1 MNTTDRFSELMAY
14 TLYFIKD
21 TEKNQPPYDFI
32 YNEFTKLIINSREKV
47 KEDPYLFQYW
57 EKSLFAVCAWVDE
70 QVLLSNWQNKEL
82 WQLNPLQNKYFKTR
96 NAGEEFFEIME
107 RLDPVADAPVI
118 EVYNYCIKL
127 GFKGKYFNPVL
138 QTKLVEHNG
147 VDGSDVL
154 LIDNVSMLFPKAYS
168 NQERKK
174 RRRKLRLSSE
184 FILLIIAIT
193 LGICLVLLGEFY
205 QTVLDNQVIRLFS

>member
-21 TEKNQPPYDFI
+21 TASNQPSYDLI
-32 YNEFTKLIINSREKV
+32 SNEFTKLIISSREKV
-47 KEDPYLFQYW
+47 KDDPYLFQYW
-57 EKSLFAVCAWVDE
+57 EKALFAVCAWVDE
-70 QVLLSNWQNKEL
+70 QVLLSNWQDKEL

-107 RLDPVADAPVI
+107 RLDPIADAPVI

-127 GFKGKYFNPVL
+127 GFKGKYFHPIP
-138 QTKLVEHNG
+138 QTKLIEHNG
-147 VDGSDVL
+147 DDGSDML

-174 RRRKLRLSSE
+174 HRRKVRLSSE
-184 FILLIIAIT
+184 YILFIIAVI
-193 LGICLVLLGEFY
+193 LGICLFLLGEYY
-205 QTVLDNQVIRLFS
+205 QTILDNQVIRLFS

>member
-14 TLYFIKD
+14 TLYFMKD
-21 TEKNQPPYDFI
+21 TESNQPAYDST
-32 YNEFTKLIINSREKV
+32 YNEFTKLIINSREQV
-47 KEDPYLFQYW
+47 KDDPYLFQYW
-57 EKSLFAVCAWVDE
+57 EKSLFAVCAWIDE

-107 RLDPVADAPVI
+107 RLDPIADAPVI

-127 GFKGKYFNPVL
+127 GFKGKYFHPIP
-138 QTKLVEHNG
+138 QTKLVESYA
-147 VDGSDVL
+147 SDDSASL
-154 LIDNVSMLFPKAYS
+154 LIDNVPMLFPRAYS

-174 RRRKLRLSSE
+174 RRRSVRLSSE
-184 FILLIIAIT
+184 LILFLIALT
-193 LGICLVLLGEFY
+193 LGICLVLLGGFY
-205 QTVLDNQVIRLFS
+205 QTILDNQVVRLFS